1 LLVAAFALAWSLLEP
16 AGQTLS
22 AEPDETAAARAQRH
36 FEAEQWDEAI
46 EALIE
51 AYAED
56 PDPAYLYARAQAE
69 RMRGNC
75 KAAIE
80 LYRRFLAGDPSPK
93 QRADTERHIR
103 LCEEI
108 LFQREVEVSPTPP
121 PAEPPPPPA
130 PVPERRPRRDAV
142 GPALLGS
149 GLVAAAAGMTI
160 AIVGDTA
167 RRRAPDA
174 ATEDAYEDDG
184 RRGTILL
191 ATGVSIA
198 TVGGALIAGAIA
210 RFAIISRRR
219 RGAVALGPAVGVS
232 VRGRF

>member
-1 LLVAAFALAWSLLEP
+1 LIALVFALASSSMEP
-16 AGQTLS
+16 APP
-22 AEPDETAAARAQRH
+22 AEEPEETPAARAQRH
-36 FEAEQWDEAI
+36 FEASEWHEAI

-56 PDPAYLYARAQAE
+56 PDPAYLYARAQVE
-69 RMRGNC
+69 RMSGNC

-80 LYRRFLAGDPSPK
+80 LYRRFLDSDPLPK

-103 LCEEI
+103 LCEEL
-108 LFQREVEVSPTPP
+108 LFQSRVEPIPRPPPVPPPTPP
-121 PAEPPPPPA
+121 VRP
-130 PVPERRPRRDAV
+130 PRRDPV

-160 AIVGDTA
+160 AIVGDTS

-174 ATEDAYEDDG
+174 PTEDAYEDDG

-210 RFAIISRRR
+210 RFAVVSRRR
-219 RGAVALGPAVGVS
+219 RAAVALGPASGLS
-232 VRGRF
+232 VCGWF